1 MSFHACS
8 VNTCG
13 LYFLGDPVK
22 TIYLSAGHS
31 NADPGAVANG
41 RREADIA
48 VEMRN
53 MVSFYLTQA
62 GVEHALDGKGTDN
75 LPLATAAKQ
84 ARLRDIAVEFHCNAG
99 PATATGSETLSGA
112 RDIPLASQLSRAVS
126 SGLNIRDRGAK
137 PENAGQHSR
146 LAFVQAGGI
155 IVELFFLTNTDD
167 LRAYD
172 ERKWL
177 AARNVAE
184 VLIGAAK

>member
-1 MSFHACS
+1 M
-8 VNTCG
+8 
-13 LYFLGDPVK
+13 K

-62 GVEHALDGKGTDN
+62 GVPHALDGSGTTN
-75 LPLATAAKQ
+75 LPLSTAAKQ

-112 RDIPLASQLSRAVS
+112 RDIPLAAQLSRAVS

-155 IVELFFLTNTDD
+155 IVELFFITNPSD
-167 LRAYD
+167 LAAWD
-172 ERKWL
+172 SKKWL
-177 AARNVAE
+177 AAQEIAR
-184 VLIGAAK
+184 VLKEAS